1 MVKYISGIGDVLE
14 TESDNIIMSFFPY
27 FVAKKR
33 FVVSRGKENR

>member
-14 TESDNIIMSFFPY
+14 TESDNIIMSFFSY

-33 FVVSRGKENR
+33 FVFSRGKENR